1 MKGGICMEVKCSKC
15 GNTKHFRIAY
25 DYFAFEVIRKGEKYA
40 ATLGESDIDV
50 AYCAECYAE
59 LSPENTETL
68 NAVVKGEF

>member
-1 MKGGICMEVKCSKC
+1 MGIKCSKC

-25 DYFAFEVIRKGEKYA
+25 DYFAFDVIRKGEKYVA
-40 ATLGESDIDV
+40 SLGDVDIDV

-59 LSPENTETL
+59 LSQEDTGNL